1 MVHLKLVKFCIYIY
15 FTTVKKKKRLMLKKK
30 ELIRIFQ
37 DFMNSD

>member
-15 FTTVKKKKRLMLKKK
+15 FTTVKEKKKTNAKKK